1 MTANGKGKG
10 KITPDENKVKIAVSA
25 TASAVNL
32 ALGIVKLYAGVFTNS
47 ISILGD
53 GVNNFGDVFSNAG
66 AAAGFA
72 VENKKPTP
80 KFPFGYGRVEYVV
93 SFVMAIIV
101 VVVGCV
107 FAYTALDRLFYR
119 QIVTFAWTQFWIVF
133 ATIFVKV
140 ALAVAFGL
148 LRKKF
153 PSEVL
158 KAQQFDSI
166 LDSLITTFALL
177 GLFLYRYISFPVDAV
192 IALAISVALIAASV
206 KMLVAAFGKL
216 MGAFDGRAD
225 GLRRLSEAQKGVKAA
240 LVRFYDYGR
249 HSAEANVALLFED
262 DADERVRSAAE
273 EKIAAVAAGKG
284 IKVTF
289 VGYDATAP
297 SDTVEEGESKA
308 EEGAPQAFGTPSDEK
323 EEQ

>member
-1 MTANGKGKG
+1 MTAKVGKKT
-10 KITPDENKVKIAVSA
+10 KTSADENKVKVAVSV

-32 ALGIVKLYAGVFTNS
+32 ALAVLKLYAGIFTNS
-47 ISILGD
+47 ISILSD

-72 VENKKPTP
+72 VENRKPSSR
-80 KFPFGYGRVEYVV
+80 FPFGYGRVEYVV

-158 KAQQFDSI
+158 KAQQIDSI

-177 GLFLYRYISFPVDAV
+177 GLFLYRYISFPVDAI
-192 IALAISVALIAASV
+192 IALAISAVLIAASV
-206 KMLVAAFGKL
+206 KMLVAAFAKL
-216 MGAFDGRAD
+216 MGAFDGRAE
-225 GLRRLSEAQKGVKAA
+225 GLRGLSAAQKGVKEVA
-240 LVRFYDYGR
+240 VRFYDFGR
-249 HSAEANVALLFED
+249 NCAEANVGLLFED
-262 DADERVRSAAE
+262 GTAE
-273 EKIAAVAAGKG
+273 DVQTAVKEKIAAVAAKKG

-289 VGYDATAP
+289 VGYDAPT
-297 SDTVEEGESKA
+297 SSCVSTEGESKT
-308 EEGAPQAFGTPSDEK
+308 EVGTSETSALPPDEK
-323 EEQ
+323 EEE